1 MNCCIIE
8 DNPLFRDA
16 LTALLHQ
23 IHSRLEVHS
32 IDRVGH
38 LSGLVLKHGVP
49 DLVLLDLSLPDTLGC
64 SGVHEIKASF
74 PGCRIIAMSEAR
86 GQDVAQQCL
95 DAGAELFLS
104 KLVEVDALRRELRK
118 VLAPGEQETVEPLK
132 LTLRQW
138 QMLAGIERG
147 LSNRDI
153 GSELGIA
160 EHTVKVH
167 LNRLFRLLGVRS
179 RTQALR
185 EVRLRGVHLTLQGLS
200 DQG

>member
-1 MNCCIIE
+1 MSNLSTRLMLK
-8 DNPLFRDA
+8 PAQLR
-16 LTALLHQ
+16 LLAAIGDHRQ
-23 IHSRLEVHS
+23 LQLAAEACAITQPAASR
-32 IDRVGH
+32 
-38 LSGLVLKHGVP
+38 
-49 DLVLLDLSLPDTLGC
+49 
-64 SGVHEIKASF
+64 
-74 PGCRIIAMSEAR
+74 
-86 GQDVAQQCL
+86 
-95 DAGAELFLS
+95 
-104 KLVEVDALRRELRK
+104 
-118 VLAPGEQETVEPLK
+118 
-132 LTLRQW
+132 
-138 QMLAGIERG
+138 MLAGIERG